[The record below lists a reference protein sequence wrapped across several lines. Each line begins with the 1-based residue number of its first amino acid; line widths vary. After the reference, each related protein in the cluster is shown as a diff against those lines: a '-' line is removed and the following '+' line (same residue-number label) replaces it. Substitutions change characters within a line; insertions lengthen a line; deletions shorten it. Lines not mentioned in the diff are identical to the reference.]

1 MEEGS
6 LIFSA
11 LQVVSGVLFAVGG
24 FVIKGLFNRMDT
36 YGKRINQLEVSMA
49 KNTSENETLFKRLD
63 GIEDKL
69 DRLLEWRRGNN

>member
-1 MEEGS
+1 MEEGN
-6 LIFSA
+6 IIYSA